1 MKPIKLLFVCVHNS
15 ARSQMAEAYLNH
27 FGAGRFAAES
37 AGLEPGGLN
46 PRVVQ
51 VMKEDGIDIARNQTK
66 SVSEMIRRGGL
77 YRYVVTVCD
86 ETSAEKC
93 PIFPGAAER
102 LHWGFADPSSLTGS
116 EAEKLDRTRAIR
128 DEIKDK
134 VKSWIDE
141 LKAG

>member
-37 AGLEPGGLN
+37 AGLEPGVLN

-51 VMKEDGIDIARNQTK
+51 VMKEDGIDISRNQTK
-66 SVSEMIRRGGL
+66 SVSDMIQRGGL
-77 YRYVVTVCD
+77 YHYVVTVCD

-93 PIFPGAAER
+93 PIFPGVAQR
-102 LHWGFADPSSLTGS
+102 LHWSFKDPSQFKGTHDERLAGTREVRDTIRAKI
-116 EAEKLDRTRAIR
+116 EAWCAE
-128 DEIKDK
+128 
-134 VKSWIDE
+134 VCSV
-141 LKAG
+141 